1 VSDTPTFV
9 DSGDVRLAVYE
20 SGDPAGEPV
29 VLLHGLTG
37 THEYVLMRNRRLDR
51 HGYRTI
57 SYDARGHGRSSRAA
71 SHAYEYTDLV
81 ADLEAVMD
89 GFGIDSALMV
99 GSSMG
104 GHTALRYALG
114 QPARVNGVVFITP
127 AYHPVGSFRPET
139 LARWDAL
146 ADALEAG
153 GIDGFAD
160 AYGHPF
166 GGTEEFDAV
175 MRLVRNRL
183 ELHDDLGGVIDA
195 LRVVPRARP
204 YREIADVGALDQP
217 ALVIGSHD
225 DFDIEH
231 PLAVAEEHAAALGA
245 ELVLE
250 ERGRYPI
257 AWSGGRT
264 ARTVHRFAVET
275 ADARG
280 GVGVA

>member
-1 VSDTPTFV
+1 MSGEPIWV
-9 DSGDVRLAVYE
+9 DSADVRLAVYE
-20 SGDPAGEPV
+20 TGDPAGEPV

-71 SHAYEYTDLV
+71 AEAYDYSNL
-81 ADLEAVMD
+81 AGDLEAVMESL
-89 GFGIDSALMV
+89 GIDSALMV

-104 GHTALRYALG
+104 GHTALRYALR
-114 QPARVNGVVFITP
+114 QPQRVNGVVFVTP
-127 AYHPVGSFRPET
+127 AYHPVESFRPET
-139 LARWDAL
+139 LERWDVL
-146 ADALEAG
+146 ADALQAR
-153 GIDGFAD
+153 GIEGFAD

-204 YREIADVGALDQP
+204 YPEIADVGALELP

-225 DFDIEH
+225 DFDVEH
-231 PLAVAEEHAAALGA
+231 PIAVAEQHAAALRA
-245 ELVLE
+245 ELVVE

-264 ARTVHRFAVET
+264 ARIVHGFATDT
-275 ADARG
+275 AAERG
-280 GVGVA
+280 GVAVA